1 MTSYF
6 SKFPTIKYENVDVKN
21 ILIRNRFID
30 ITSSNPYVFL
40 PYTIKDNERPE
51 DIAHIYYGSVNA
63 VWLILLANNIT
74 DPYTWYKS
82 QTEFEEYIKQKYK
95 EQSNKTGY
103 DIIAWTQSENNNDNI
118 LLYYKLNENGERVY
132 ISKDSLPLENT
143 TVILG
148 REIAEEWIPYRIYD
162 YEMELNESRREIFIV
177 DKNYYDQI
185 EKEFKVLINK

>member
-1 MTSYF
+1 MS
-6 SKFPTIKYENVDVKN
+6 
-21 ILIRNRFID
+21 LID
-30 ITSSNPYVFL
+30 SLQS
-40 PYTIKDNERPE
+40 D
-51 DIAHIYYGSVNA
+51 
-63 VWLILLANNIT
+63 
-74 DPYTWYKS
+74 
-82 QTEFEEYIKQKYK
+82 K

-118 LLYYKLNENGERVY
+118 LLYYKLNENGGRVY